1 GSQAW
6 CGIGTNVAAWAGRS
20 HVVGQVVIEAKYA
33 GFVERQAEQIAR
45 FQTMESRLI
54 PGHFDYRAVP
64 QLRMEAKE
72 RLSTIRPGKLGQAS
86 RISGITPADLA
97 VLLFY
102 LG

>member
-1 GSQAW
+1 M
-6 CGIGTNVAAWAGRS
+6 R
-20 HVVGQVVIEAKYA
+20 EA
-33 GFVERQAEQIAR
+33 V
-45 FQTMESRLI
+45 QTL
-54 PGHFDYRAVP
+54 FAVKP

-72 RLSTIRPGKLGQAS
+72 KLSQMRPGNLGQAS

>member
-1 GSQAW
+1 MCAIDPSLA
-6 CGIGTNVAAWAGRS
+6 VWADRCK
-20 HVVGQVVIEAKYA
+20 VVEQVVIETKYA
-33 GFVERQAEQIAR
+33 GFVERQSEQIAR
-45 FQTMESRLI
+45 FQKMESRLI
-54 PGHFDYRAVP
+54 PGHFDYCAVP

-72 RLSTIRPGKLGQAS
+72 KLSTIRPANFGQAS